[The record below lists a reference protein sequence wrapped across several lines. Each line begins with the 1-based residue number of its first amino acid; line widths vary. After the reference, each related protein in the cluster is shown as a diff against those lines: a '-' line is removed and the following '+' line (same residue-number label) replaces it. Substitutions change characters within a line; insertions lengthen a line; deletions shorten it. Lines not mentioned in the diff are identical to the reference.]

1 MRRTSKILAVMLMA
15 MAIVALGYITHLYV
29 LKTEPPGAPV
39 SSPISL
45 YNWNISPEGIINA
58 TRGTTQEITL
68 TFISIFDNQQTLIPI
83 ENLTLTY
90 YNSHIDYSN
99 WGTNNSLNFPQDRYF
114 NYTFSQTQLML
125 QPLASNSTILTITIA
140 NDAPVGEYTF
150 NINLGNVTANSEL
163 QLISLQLAM
172 AVTNPSGST

>member
-1 MRRTSKILAVMLMA
+1 MLMA
-15 MAIVALGYITHLYV
+15 IAIVGLGYITHLYV
-29 LKTEPPGAPV
+29 LKTEPPSAI
-39 SSPISL
+39 SSPMLPL

-58 TRGTTQEITL
+58 TQGTKQEITL
-68 TFISIFDNQQTLIPI
+68 TFTSIFDNQQTSIPI
-83 ENLTLTY
+83 QNLTLTY
-90 YNSHIDYSN
+90 YSSHIDYSN
-99 WGTNNSLNFPQDRYF
+99 WGTNNSLNFPQEKYF

-150 NINLGNVTANSEL
+150 NINLGNVTANSESQINSAL
-163 QLISLQLAM
+163 ALQLAM

>member
-1 MRRTSKILAVMLMA
+1 MRRPIKVLAVMLMA
-15 MAIVALGYITHLYV
+15 IAIVALGYITHLYV
-29 LKTEPPGAPV
+29 LKTEPPGAPGAPLLP
-39 SSPISL
+39 S
-45 YNWNISPEGIINA
+45 YNWSISPEGIINA
-58 TRGTTQEITL
+58 TQGSTQEITL
-68 TFISIFDNQQTLIPI
+68 TFTSIFDNQQTLIPI

-163 QLISLQLAM
+163 QLVSLQLAM